1 VKRPNARKVSTSGPS
16 VGDLQKQLDA
26 LSGELKEAREQQTA
40 TAEVLQVINSSPG
53 DLAPVFNV
61 MLQKALS
68 LCAAAFGQLVT
79 FDGVSFRA
87 AAWRGYEPG
96 RGATAP
102 LPGMA
107 LHQLVHGERIVHI
120 PDITAD
126 DVYRSGN
133 PVRRRLADEYGGRT
147 AIWVALR
154 KDEELLGAFVIFR
167 TEVRP
172 FSDKQIVLLQGFA
185 AQAVIAMENARLLT
199 ETREALER
207 QTATADILKV
217 IASSPSDAQPV
228 FEAMVNS
235 AAKLFE
241 PCGATIT
248 TLEEGK
254 LHFNATAAIHPGFN
268 VDTARAVYPIPF
280 DPGRSPSARAILE
293 RRIIEISDT
302 DAPDTPEFTSKAA
315 AAGGFR
321 SAVFVPLINEGNGI
335 GTIILTHPQVGF
347 RLSEK
352 QLALVRTFADQ
363 AVIAIENVRLFDE
376 VQAKTRDLEESLQQ
390 QTATADVLK
399 IISRSAFDLQAVF
412 DTLTTSAVDLLDAH
426 SGTICV
432 RDGDVFRY
440 RSVAGGL
447 LDRGAVA
454 LPAGSSRDAGTH
466 NRFGASDPVG
476 PDRADSRH
484 SRGSGLCDTH
494 ADSHPEAYPKSHAQR
509 APARKGQD
517 RGRDGAQPPATG
529 TIHATRSGHP
539 PDLRRPGGDR
549 DRECAPVRRIAG
561 ANPGTFAIA

>member
-1 VKRPNARKVSTSGPS
+1 
-16 VGDLQKQLDA
+16 
-26 LSGELKEAREQQTA
+26 
-40 TAEVLQVINSSPG
+40 
-53 DLAPVFNV
+53 
-61 MLQKALS
+61 
-68 LCAAAFGQLVT
+68 
-79 FDGVSFRA
+79 
-87 AAWRGYEPG
+87 
-96 RGATAP
+96 
-102 LPGMA
+102 MA

-154 KDEELLGAFVIFR
+154 KDEGLLGAFVIFR

-172 FSDKQIVLLQGFA
+172 FSDKQIALLQGFA

-217 IASSPSDAQPV
+217 IASSPSDVQPV

-248 TLEEGK
+248 TLKEGK
-254 LHFNATAAIHPGFN
+254 LHFNATAAMHPGFN

-280 DPGRSPSARAILE
+280 DPGRSPSARAILD

-352 QLALVRTFADQ
+352 
-363 AVIAIENVRLFDE
+363 
-376 VQAKTRDLEESLQQ
+376 
-390 QTATADVLK
+390 TA
-399 IISRSAFDLQAVF
+399 RP
-412 DTLTTSAVDLLDAH
+412 
-426 SGTICV
+426 
-432 RDGDVFRY
+432 R
-440 RSVAGGL
+440 
-447 LDRGAVA
+447 
-454 LPAGSSRDAGTH
+454 
-466 NRFGASDPVG
+466 
-476 PDRADSRH
+476 PDF
-484 SRGSGLCDTH
+484 
-494 ADSHPEAYPKSHAQR
+494 
-509 APARKGQD
+509 
-517 RGRDGAQPPATG
+517 
-529 TIHATRSGHP
+529 
-539 PDLRRPGGDR
+539 RRPGR
-549 DRECAPVRRIAG
+549 DRHRERAALYRIAG
-561 ANPGTFAIA
+561 EESCIDRSARAGD